1 MYEPKCT
8 IHSKH
13 TLQSNNNKLMLFNDK
28 DDRSDGDSPT
38 QIKMR
43 PVNLNVKFINKA
55 NFNVVDDDN
64 ANNNNANN
72 NNNAINTNQP
82 Q

>member
-1 MYEPKCT
+1 
-8 IHSKH
+8 
-13 TLQSNNNKLMLFNDK
+13 MLFNDK

-72 NNNAINTNQP
+72 NNINNTNQP
-82 Q
+82 NNK